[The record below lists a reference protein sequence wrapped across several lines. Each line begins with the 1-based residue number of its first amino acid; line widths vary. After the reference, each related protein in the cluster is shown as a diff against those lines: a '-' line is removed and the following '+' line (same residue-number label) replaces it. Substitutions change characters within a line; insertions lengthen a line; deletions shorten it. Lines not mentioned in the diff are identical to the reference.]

1 MNSIVTTYL
10 VYLALSITLTLWG
23 ARTLIKNWRTFLVA
37 GFYLINLGSVSLMRL
52 VPA

>member
-10 VYLALSITLTLWG
+10 VYLALSIALTVWV
-23 ARTLIKNWRTFLVA
+23 ARTLFKNGRIFPVA

-52 VPA
+52 VLA